1 MYKAHTLYWY
11 FLYIWFMGIFNKILG
26 SILKSRT
33 ETVLTALTNDPIL
46 KEIEKKRDEAI
57 KQFDKSVTKANK
69 VTGEKLKKAGIH
81 RISDA
86 FDWYKILIW
95 NENL

>member
-1 MYKAHTLYWY
+1 
-11 FLYIWFMGIFNKILG
+11 MGIFNKILG

-57 KQFDKSVTKANK
+57 KQFDKSVKKARNINQK
-69 VTGEKLKKAGIH
+69 KLKKAGVPI
-81 RISDA
+81 ITA
-86 FDWYKILIW
+86 FDD
-95 NENL
+95 